1 MELRERNMQIYNLL
15 GLCEWLAF
23 QDYNIP
29 GPRPAPGSKTGP
41 RKGDPPWPGEPS
53 SPIEKALKP
62 DFRTGQL
69 DLLIA
74 RDPDLAV
81 GTRQEPVVVHVSDQR
96 QRSVGVEVSQIDSA
110 IGHDPIRDAKEGNRD
125 DKRRREHL

>member
-1 MELRERNMQIYNLL
+1 M
-15 GLCEWLAF
+15 
-23 QDYNIP
+23 
-29 GPRPAPGSKTGP
+29 
-41 RKGDPPWPGEPS
+41 
-53 SPIEKALKP
+53 
-62 DFRTGQL
+62 